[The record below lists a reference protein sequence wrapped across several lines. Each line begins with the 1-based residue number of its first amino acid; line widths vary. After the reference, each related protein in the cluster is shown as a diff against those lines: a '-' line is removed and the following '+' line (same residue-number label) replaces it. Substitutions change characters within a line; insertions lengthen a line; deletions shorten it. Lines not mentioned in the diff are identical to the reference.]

1 MANHKSSIKRIRQTE
16 SRRLRNRYYAKTAR
30 NAVRNLRK
38 LTDKTEAAAKLRVVS
53 AMLDRLASKKAISKN
68 KASNL
73 KSKLALYVNKLGSE
87 AFLRVVRVYGPFVYR
102 LGRKIFILER
112 AVRFCYGLRKSP
124 GSRGFFVSIVEP
136 LSAHGFHGF
145 TL

>member
-38 LTDKTEAAAKLRVVS
+38 MTNKSEAEAAYVKVT

-68 KASNL
+68 KAANL
-73 KSKLALYVNKLGSE
+73 KSKLAHTIAKLG
-87 AFLRVVRVYGPFVYR
+87 
-102 LGRKIFILER
+102 
-112 AVRFCYGLRKSP
+112 
-124 GSRGFFVSIVEP
+124 
-136 LSAHGFHGF
+136 
-145 TL
+145 